1 MALASHRSP
10 GPRPA
15 DATGG
20 IAVIETIAM
29 KESQRIAHAPGV
41 VAILGSFTPADPR
54 AFEGR
59 GVRIGVL
66 TMIRRNSIC

>member
-1 MALASHRSP
+1 LLRRTRFHFHRRNP
-10 GPRPA
+10 NLC
-15 DATGG
+15 
-20 IAVIETIAM
+20 AVIETIAM